1 MSAGKGFM
9 EKQLLRAYLQGSAFG
24 PISAFPATVL
34 LFLSL
39 SLSPFS
45 DHSDDFYFL
54 GSFVSSLFFGVISV
68 IAGYILILTFGT
80 ALWLF
85 LVNIKRLNFYWF
97 LLGSL
102 IPPLLFYLCTKKIL
116 YSLAFLYYSAIIFFS
131 FWYAGPRL
139 VRVKL

>member
-1 MSAGKGFM
+1 M
-9 EKQLLRAYLQGSAFG
+9 EKQLLRAYLQGTAFG
-24 PISAFPATVL
+24 PISAFPATLL

-39 SLSPFS
+39 SLSSLS
-45 DHSDDFYFL
+45 DNSNDFYFL

-97 LLGSL
+97 LSGSL
-102 IPPLLFYLCTKKIL
+102 IPSLLFYLSTKEIF
-116 YSLAFLYYSAIIFFS
+116 YSLAFLYYSAIIFSS
-131 FWYAGPRL
+131 FWYAGPRF